1 MPRFTV
7 DSEAVFAAQS
17 AVSATIPRVQADV
30 AALLAQLHAL
40 QDSWGGSAAVAF
52 QGVVTEWQAT
62 QQRVEESL
70 VAINEA
76 LGAAGRQYLEV
87 EESNARMFGIR

>member
-17 AVSATIPRVQADV
+17 AVTSTIPRVQADV

-52 QGVVTEWQAT
+52 QGVVAEWQGT
-62 QQRVEESL
+62 QARVGEAL
-70 VAINEA
+70 AAINEP
-76 LGAAGRQYLEV
+76 LGAGGRQYLEV
-87 EESNARMFGIR
+87 EESNARLFSVR

>member
-17 AVSATIPRVQADV
+17 AVAATIPRVQGDV
-30 AALLAQLHAL
+30 AALLANLHAL
-40 QDSWGGSAAVAF
+40 QDSWGGTAATAF
-52 QGVVTEWQAT
+52 QGIVADWQAT

-76 LGAAGRQYLEV
+76 LGAAGRQYLDV
-87 EESNARMFGIR
+87 EEANVRLFS

>member
-7 DSEAVFAAQS
+7 DSEAVFAAQA
-17 AVSATIPRVQADV
+17 AVAATIPRVQSDV
-30 AALLAQLHAL
+30 AALLANLHAL
-40 QDSWGGSAAVAF
+40 QDSWGGSAAAAF
-52 QGVVTEWQAT
+52 QGIVADWQAT

-87 EESNARMFGIR
+87 EEANVRLFS

>member
-17 AVSATIPRVQADV
+17 AVAATIPRVQSDV
-30 AALLAQLHAL
+30 AALLANLHAL
-40 QDSWGGSAAVAF
+40 QDSWGGSAAAAF
-52 QGVVTEWQAT
+52 QGIVSDWQAT

-87 EESNARMFGIR
+87 EEANVRLFS